1 MTDARV
7 YDDWQLEAIERVT
20 GRCCAIG
27 NRRAMMETLDERG
40 HPIIYDIAGLPTT
53 LFTYDGTRDGFQR
66 AYLVWARANEE
77 TESPF

>member
-1 MTDARV
+1 
-7 YDDWQLEAIERVT
+7 
-20 GRCCAIG
+20 
-27 NRRAMMETLDERG
+27 MMETLDERG